1 MFNNLFTCLSLSKM
15 NQRKKFSSK
24 DKPNYNS
31 AIVLGLNDALVE
43 ISGALI
49 GLSFA
54 LGETKLIGTVGLVT
68 GFAAALSMTA
78 SEYLSAKEDNHKKP
92 IKAATYTGIAYIL
105 AVLVLVT
112 PYFILS
118 NIYLSAGIM
127 FFLVIVIIASYT
139 KYDSLLHKENFKRKF
154 TEMFSITLVVAVI
167 SFLFGMFIKR
177 LTG

>member
-54 LGETKLIGTVGLVT
+54 LGETKLIGTVGIVT

-92 IKAATYTGIAYIL
+92 IKAATYT
-105 AVLVLVT
+105 
-112 PYFILS
+112 
-118 NIYLSAGIM
+118 
-127 FFLVIVIIASYT
+127 
-139 KYDSLLHKENFKRKF
+139 
-154 TEMFSITLVVAVI
+154 VI

>member
-1 MFNNLFTCLSLSKM
+1 
-15 NQRKKFSSK
+15 
-24 DKPNYNS
+24 
-31 AIVLGLNDALVE
+31 
-43 ISGALI
+43 
-49 GLSFA
+49 
-54 LGETKLIGTVGLVT
+54 
-68 GFAAALSMTA
+68 MTA